1 MIEAGPRSRQRLV
14 GLALAVLALAL
25 AGQWWWTRSHQEF
38 GRSVAALARPGDIHL
53 IVERDCEGCSV
64 ARAWMKQY
72 GLPFSE
78 CSIETDAECAR
89 VRRESGLKWMP
100 LVRVRGELQEGFM
113 PQRIYDRLRAKA

>member
-1 MIEAGPRSRQRLV
+1 MTDERPRSRARLV

-25 AGQWWWTRSHQEF
+25 AAQWWSTRSHLQF
-38 GRSVAALARPGDIHL
+38 GRSVAALAQPGDIQI
-53 IVERDCEGCSV
+53 IVERDCEGCSI
-64 ARAWMKQY
+64 ARAWMTQY
-72 GLPFSE
+72 GVAFSE
-78 CSIETDAECAR
+78 CSVETDAECAR

>member
-1 MIEAGPRSRQRLV
+1 MSDVASRSRGRLI

-25 AGQWWWTRSHQEF
+25 GAQWWWTRSHQQF
-38 GRSVAALARPGDIHL
+38 GSAVAALAKPGDIQI
-53 IVERDCEGCSV
+53 IVERNCEGCSI
-64 ARAWMKQY
+64 ARAWMTQY
-72 GLPFSE
+72 GVAFSE
-78 CSIETDAECAR
+78 CSIEADAECAR